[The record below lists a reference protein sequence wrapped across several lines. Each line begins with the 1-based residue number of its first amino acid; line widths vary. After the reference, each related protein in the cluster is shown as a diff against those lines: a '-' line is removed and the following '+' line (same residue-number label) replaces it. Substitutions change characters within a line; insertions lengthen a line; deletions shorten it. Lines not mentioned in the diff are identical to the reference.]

1 MTKISFELPA
11 SILLRNVEGKP
22 VYLVTAD
29 IPADTWRDIAVGGA
43 KTILTN
49 AFNSGGKD
57 VPEANRLA
65 NMNKRL
71 DSWKRGEFVMA
82 ERGESAYTGMW
93 NAYVD
98 DMRAKYREAG
108 GDVSEAKLAKDR
120 AELVKASFGDKAKNT
135 VALFFKALAATIAK
149 ASNGDEG
156 EVLEALEAKYLA
168 LAEEAAQKTAKA
180 AAKVDV
186 SMIDLTGFMK
196 PKK

>member
-1 MTKISFELPA
+1 MAKFTFELPEK
-11 SILLRNVEGKP
+11 IMLRTVNGKAE
-22 VYLVTAD
+22 YLETDKLTNEVV
-29 IPADTWRDIAVGGA
+29 RDILVGGA
-43 KTILTN
+43 KIIMNNT
-49 AFNSGGKD
+49 FNSGGKD
-57 VPEANRLA
+57 DVSKLA
-65 NMNKRL
+65 AMQKRR
-71 DSWKRGEFVMA
+71 DAWYRGEFVLS

-120 AELVKASFGDKAKNT
+120 AELVKAAFGEGTKNT
-135 VALFFKALAATIAK
+135 VALFFKALAGTIAK
-149 ASNGDEG
+149 ASDGDEG

-196 PKK
+196 SKK